1 METVG
6 SMVSFA
12 VFGMSIMITITANPS
27 FLFPATLRDWAASS
41 WVTQATGNSFSG
53 FMLTYPTQKPLD
65 ALGVPIEKNSL
76 ISHLPSLSEQK
87 EILYQTCCSSQTLKT
102 KETNKIYS
110 T

>member
-41 WVTQATGNSFSG
+41 WVTQATGNS
-53 FMLTYPTQKPLD
+53 L
-65 ALGVPIEKNSL
+65 
-76 ISHLPSLSEQK
+76 
-87 EILYQTCCSSQTLKT
+87 
-102 KETNKIYS
+102 
-110 T
+110 

>member
-1 METVG
+1 METEG
-6 SMVSFA
+6 SMASLA

-27 FLFPATLRDWAASS
+27 SLFPAALRDRAGSS
-41 WVTQATGNSFSG
+41 WVTQGTGLGG
-53 FMLTYPTQKPLD
+53 FMLRYPTQKPLD
-65 ALGVPIEKNSL
+65 ALALPVEKNSL